1 MGQAA
6 QTADDEIRTELID
19 GKIVMMS
26 PRPCVDHTRAGG
38 RIYRIFDEALEG
50 KQCEAFP
57 DGVDVFLDEKNRFVP
72 DAMIVCNP
80 KQIKPDRI
88 VGAPTLVVEVLS
100 PSTAMRDRT
109 SKMRAYAKAGVQEY
123 WLVDVIGCHIEVYRP
138 QDGRFELTR
147 IYQYYSPEELRAYAE
162 EDEAHRLSDEEAE
175 QTIHVD
181 LCGGFDVELGVV
193 FERVRGTAL

>member
-19 GKIVMMS
+19 GKVIKML
-26 PRPCVDHTRAGG
+26 PRPKLNHMRVSAS
-38 RIYRIFDEALEG
+38 IYRAFSDALEE
-50 KQCEAFP
+50 KRCEAFLS
-57 DGVDVFLDEKNRFVP
+57 GVEVFLDEKNHFIP
-72 DAMIVCNP
+72 DAMIICNP
-80 KQIKPDRI
+80 SQVKSDCV

-123 WLVDVIGCHIEVYRP
+123 WLVDVIGCHIEVYRQ
-138 QDGRFELTR
+138 QDGQLELTR